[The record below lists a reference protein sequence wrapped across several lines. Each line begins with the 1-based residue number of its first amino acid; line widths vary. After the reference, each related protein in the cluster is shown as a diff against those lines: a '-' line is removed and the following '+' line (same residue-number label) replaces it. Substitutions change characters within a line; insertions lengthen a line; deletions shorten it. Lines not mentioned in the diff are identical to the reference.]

1 MINIESD
8 MTYILDNLGKP
19 IKINNISTI
28 GLVGNIKSY
37 KEQEDV
43 RKLITKSPINRG
55 DLIIYKDNNYLV
67 TSDVDN
73 INNIYYKA
81 KMKKCPHVVKFN
93 FGGTVKECPAI
104 LETKVMDIE
113 SGQYFPLATGKM
125 LITIK
130 DNINVVLQQ
139 RFIKF
144 GEAWN
149 VTGIDKT
156 KIGLIILNVEK
167 TTTNSNDDIEN
178 EIADRWQYET
188 KHLYTIE
195 TTNTDTS
202 IEQNKTLQFNVVVKD
217 NDVVV
222 DNPALTYKSDN
233 ANCSVSNTGL
243 ITGVAVGSSIIT
255 ATFSAEGITK
265 SVSINVTVTEPVITD
280 NFTYTLTGDLDPDT
294 SIKAGS
300 YIVYTA
306 KKLNN
311 GVEVADAKF
320 DFEVIPGDTPSDAYT
335 LTVNSDTEC
344 RIDALKYMYTIT
356 LRAKD
361 RDDNAKYIDKEITL
375 KGLW

>member
-1 MINIESD
+1 MLNIESD
-8 MTYILDNLGKP
+8 ISYLIDNLGKP
-19 IKINNISTI
+19 IKINNVSAI
-28 GLVGNIKSY
+28 GLVGNIKNNN
-37 KEQEDV
+37 EDI
-43 RKLITKSPINRG
+43 RKLITKSPISRG
-55 DLIIYKDNNYLV
+55 DIVIYKDNNYLV
-67 TSDVDN
+67 TSDIDN
-73 INNIYYKA
+73 INDIYYKA
-81 KMKKCPHVVKFN
+81 EIQKCPHVIKLNNV
-93 FGGTVKECPAI
+93 GTIKECAAI

-113 SGQYFPLATGKM
+113 TGQYFPLAAGKM
-125 LITIK
+125 VVTIK
-130 DNINVVLQQ
+130 NNVNVTLQQ

-167 TTTNSNDDIEN
+167 ATTNSNDDLEN

-195 TTNTDTS
+195 TTNTDTT
-202 IEQNKTLQFNVVVKD
+202 IEKDKTLQFDVTVKD
-217 NDVVV
+217 NDAIVE
-222 DNPALTYKSDN
+222 NPALTYKSDN
-233 ANCSVSNTGL
+233 SNCTIDEKGL
-243 ITGVAVGSSIIT
+243 ITGVNVGSSIIT
-255 ATFSAEGITK
+255 STFTSTEGITK
-265 SVSINVTVTEPVITD
+265 SVSINVTVTEPIKTD
-280 NFTYTLTGDLDPDT
+280 NFTYSLVGDMQPDT

-306 KKLNN
+306 KKFNN

-344 RIDALKYMYTIT
+344 RIDALKYMYTIA

>member
-19 IKINNISTI
+19 IKINNADAT
-28 GLVGNIKSY
+28 GLVGKMDNS
-37 KEQEDV
+37 EDI
-43 RKLITKSPINRG
+43 RKLITKSPISRG
-55 DLIIYKDNNYLV
+55 DIVIYKDNNYLV

-81 KMKKCPHVVKFN
+81 EIQKCPHVIKLN
-93 FGGTVKECPAI
+93 FTGKIIECPCFM
-104 LETKVMDIE
+104 ETKTLDIE
-113 SGQYFPLATGKM
+113 TGQQITLPTGKM
-125 LITIK
+125 LVTIK
-130 DNINVVLQQ
+130 DNVNVTLQQ

-144 GEAWN
+144 GEAWQID
-149 VTGIDKT
+149 GIDKT
-156 KIGLIILNVEK
+156 KKGLIILNVEK

-255 ATFSAEGITK
+255 STFTSTEGITK
-265 SVSINVTVTEPVITD
+265 SVSINVTVTEPIKTD

-306 KKLNN
+306 KKFNN

>member
-1 MINIESD
+1 MDYNSINSD
-8 MTYILDNLGKP
+8 MSYLIEQLGKP

-28 GLVGNIKSY
+28 ALIGNIKNNS
-37 KEQEDV
+37 EDV
-43 RKLITKSPINRG
+43 RKLITKSPVSRG
-55 DLIIYKDNNYLV
+55 DLIIYNNNNYLV

-73 INNIYYKA
+73 IIYYKA
-81 KMKKCPHVVKFN
+81 IIQKCPHTVKFN
-93 FGGTVKECPAI
+93 FSGTIKECPCFM
-104 LETKVMDIE
+104 ETKTLDIE
-113 SGQYFPLATGKM
+113 TGQQITLPTGKM

-130 DNINVVLQQ
+130 DNVNVVLQQ

-144 GEAWN
+144 NEAWQID
-149 VTGIDKT
+149 GIDKT
-156 KIGLIILNVEK
+156 KKGLIILNVEK
-167 TTTNSNDDIEN
+167 TTTNSNDDLEN

-195 TTNTDTS
+195 TTNTDTT

-306 KKLNN
+306 KKFNN